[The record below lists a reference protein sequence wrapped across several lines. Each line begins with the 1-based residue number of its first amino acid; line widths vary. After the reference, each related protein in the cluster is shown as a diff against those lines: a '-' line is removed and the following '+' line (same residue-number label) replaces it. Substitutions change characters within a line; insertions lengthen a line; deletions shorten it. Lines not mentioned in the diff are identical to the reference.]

1 MEQILWRNLFD
12 SCGVSGLAKGSSI
25 KAMVCKKASSD
36 LWEESTI
43 DLDGS
48 VDDEGI
54 IERRFSGVRGFRII
68 KRKMSV

>member
-1 MEQILWRNLFD
+1 
-12 SCGVSGLAKGSSI
+12 
-25 KAMVCKKASSD
+25 MVCKKASSD